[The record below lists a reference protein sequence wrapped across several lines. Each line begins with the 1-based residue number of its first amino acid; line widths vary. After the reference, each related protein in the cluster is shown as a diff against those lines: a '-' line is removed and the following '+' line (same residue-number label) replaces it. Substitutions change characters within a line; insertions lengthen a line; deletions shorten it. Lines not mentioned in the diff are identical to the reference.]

1 MKRKICRVVL
11 IFILMLPLFIQA
23 QEGNFGNWLIYI
35 GNKKLNQKW
44 NIHNEVQYRN
54 YNVIGDLEQLLLRTG
69 LGYTFNEGKNNVLLG
84 YGYIL
89 SENYI
94 GNTNE
99 KVSVNE
105 HRIFQQFTS
114 NQKVGNVKL
123 GHRYRFEQR
132 FVESDFKMR
141 FRYFLSLN
149 IPIGVKEDSTNKFY
163 LSAYNEIFLN
173 TKTSIF
179 DRNRLYGGLGYNIN
193 KNIILLDFKSNETPW
208 SIDIYSKKISNIKKI
223 LKQNNV
229 HTRDVYP
236 PLNSQ
241 KIYKHIKGMPVSNF
255 YCKMGIWLPTSLD
268 LKKSEIIKICKLINQ
283 IH

>member
-193 KNIILLDFKSNETPW
+193 KNIRVEAGYMNQFFETT
-208 SIDIYSKKISNIKKI
+208 SRDQFNII
-223 LKQNNV
+223 TFV
-229 HTRDVYP
+229 
-236 PLNSQ
+236 
-241 KIYKHIKGMPVSNF
+241 NF
-255 YCKMGIWLPTSLD
+255 
-268 LKKSEIIKICKLINQ
+268 
-283 IH
+283 